1 MMKKLFYICLVLPMF
16 LFASDA
22 QTDILP
28 RSVNFLIFIAIMYY
42 ILADKAR
49 AYFTD
54 RTASI
59 EDKFADIERQKLA
72 NKKRITDAN
81 KELQRAK
88 VLAGKIVDE
97 ATANIDNIKQHI
109 QKATDEKIAQLVKK
123 TDENISIQRQR
134 LKNQTID
141 KFIDDIFA
149 SKNINISAKDIVN
162 IINKKVA

>member
-1 MMKKLFYICLVLPMF
+1 MKKLFYICLVLPVF
-16 LFASDA
+16 VFGSDV

-28 RSVNFLIFIAIMYY
+28 RSVNFLIFVAIMYY

-49 AYFTD
+49 AYFTG

-59 EDKFADIERQKLA
+59 EDEFAKIDRQKLA
-72 NKKRITDAN
+72 NKKKITDAN
-81 KELQRAK
+81 KELEKAK
-88 VLAGKIVDE
+88 LLAGKIVDE
-97 ATANIDNIKQHI
+97 ATANIDNIKLHI
-109 QKATDEKIAQLVKK
+109 KKATDEKIAQLVKK
-123 TDENISIQRQR
+123 TDENITIQTQR

-149 SKNINISAKDIVN
+149 SQNIKISAKDIVN

>member
-1 MMKKLFYICLVLPMF
+1 MKKLFYICLVLPVF
-16 LFASDA
+16 LFASDV

-28 RSVNFLIFIAIMYY
+28 RSVNFLIFVAIMYY

-49 AYFTD
+49 AYFTG

-59 EDKFADIERQKLA
+59 QEEFADIERQKLA

-109 QKATDEKIAQLVKK
+109 QKTTDEKIAQLVKK
-123 TDENISIQRQR
+123 TDENITIQTQK

-149 SKNINISAKDIVN
+149 SQNIKISAKDIVN